1 MAALRDAFM
10 NGRERAG
17 ARSKTADGPQAEHP
31 ASTFGD
37 GAEWVRR
44 VLVPAIDR
52 GNAELQPLH
61 IAFQLDL
68 NLDPRSTNHAH
79 ADFWLSE
86 RGEGQRAVGSK
97 YSVNVLRGQNVW
109 LYSPVRRG
117 GISAPS
123 IAAGPMRSRRCSR
136 TPPRSSAGLRGDGAI
151 RHPVAQGCRP
161 VSRSIETKAN
171 AASASEKYTVFVTT
185 SVTTSF
191 LVTIAS
197 SNPVSRDST

>member
-1 MAALRDAFM
+1 MPAKRRLLCKRNRAPHGDLAHRSCDRPGQCRAS
-10 NGRERAG
+10 AG
-17 ARSKTADGPQAEHP
+17 AYCLP
-31 ASTFGD
+31 A
-37 GAEWVRR
+37 
-44 VLVPAIDR
+44 
-52 GNAELQPLH
+52 
-61 IAFQLDL
+61 
-68 NLDPRSTNHAH
+68 RSTNHAH

-117 GISAPS
+117 GISASS
-123 IAAGPMRSRRCSR
+123 IAAVPMRFRRYSR
-136 TPPRSSAGLRGDGAI
+136 TPPWSSAGWRGDGAI

>member
-1 MAALRDAFM
+1 LSRSVAAQMPAKRRLLCKC
-10 NGRERAG
+10 NRAPHG
-17 ARSKTADGPQAEHP
+17 DPAHRSC
-31 ASTFGD
+31 
-37 GAEWVRR
+37 
-44 VLVPAIDR
+44 DR
-52 GNAELQPLH
+52 PGNAELQPVH
-61 IAFQLDL
+61 IAFQLD
-68 NLDPRSTNHAH
+68 HAH

-86 RGEGQRAVGSK
+86 RGEGQRAVSPK
-97 YSVNVLRGQNVW
+97 YLVNVLGDKMCGCT
-109 LYSPVRRG
+109 SPVRRG
-117 GISAPS
+117 GISASS
-123 IAAGPMRSRRCSR
+123 IAAVPMRFRRCSR